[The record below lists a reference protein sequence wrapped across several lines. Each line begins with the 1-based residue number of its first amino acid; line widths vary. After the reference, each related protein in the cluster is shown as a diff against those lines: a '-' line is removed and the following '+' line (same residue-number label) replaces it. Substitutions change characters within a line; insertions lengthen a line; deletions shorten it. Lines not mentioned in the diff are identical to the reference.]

1 MEDIKKLV
9 TLLNN
14 KKLKLATAESCTGGL
29 LAKTLTD
36 ISGVSSVFEM
46 GIVTY
51 SNRIKNE
58 FLNVSENTLSG
69 FGAVSDKTAEEM
81 AKNIT
86 ELANAD
92 IGVGITGIAG
102 PTGATSTKPVGL
114 VYFSLYFKSKNI
126 FKTFKLNLDG
136 NRCEVRE
143 KTVNTVIK
151 ALTEILSNEL

>member
-1 MEDIKKLV
+1 
-9 TLLNN
+9 
-14 KKLKLATAESCTGGL
+14 

-46 GIVTY
+46 SIVTY
-51 SNRIKNE
+51 SNRIKHQ
-58 FLNVSENTLSG
+58 FLNVSEETLNTL
-69 FGAVSDKTAEEM
+69 GAVSDKTAEEM
-81 AKNIT
+81 AKNIA
-86 ELANAD
+86 ELASSD

-102 PTGATSTKPVGL
+102 PTGATLNKPVGL
-114 VYFSLYFKSKNI
+114 VYFSLYFKYKNI

-151 ALTEILSNEL
+151 ALTEILTDEM